1 MIQLLIN
8 ILLFLFVYMAVFMV
22 YYGLCVFMS
31 SKSRRFVMKQKFQQ
45 SSLPNNI
52 VLVIY
57 ARNDEATIVPLL
69 ESLNKQNYPKENYQ
83 THIILDNCI
92 DNSSNILEFVGGAK
106 IWRVGD
112 EAPVGKDEAVSWL
125 LERLLSFQNIDAF
138 VFLSADRYVD
148 ENFLLS
154 VNAALYDEKIIV
166 GSTEYAVKTKNIKN
180 CIQASYHNY
189 MSRIFN
195 TARSLLGL
203 ATVVD
208 SDIFVI
214 KQEVLEKIKCV
225 DFQDN
230 NSDLKYTTLLVRN
243 NFIPKYYPTVK
254 TFTSISNYKDKKP
267 SVTFKLG
274 LFWHCLKLLP
284 KSNLKFLEFIMNMLA
299 PNFWL
304 LLLIYAILF
313 IFTYN
318 YHFIIDFSVVIA
330 CGVIMAAVFLASFF
344 TAKFNRKSA
353 AYTMLYPFYSLFI
366 LFINIPLMRAVTNK
380 VLKKQQKKS
389 SFEMSTVPVQVT
401 DGRNNLQC
409 KLDLVSENGLV
420 KAVFRF
426 KKKKY
431 SSASHIRMLDAIK
444 DISDKLN
451 EHGFRLKICQSC
463 GYFNLNLDG
472 STNMVKGFCNRLVVQ
487 KMSEE
492 PMDTILWNACPYYL
506 PQEVNKVID
515 INTFRENS

>member
-92 DNSSNILEFVGGAK
+92 DNSSNILEFVGGTK

-318 YHFIIDFSVVIA
+318 YYFIIDFSVVIA

-344 TAKFNRKSA
+344 I
-353 AYTMLYPFYSLFI
+353 LFI
-366 LFINIPLMRAVTNK
+366 LCL
-380 VLKKQQKKS
+380 
-389 SFEMSTVPVQVT
+389 
-401 DGRNNLQC
+401 
-409 KLDLVSENGLV
+409 
-420 KAVFRF
+420 
-426 KKKKY
+426 
-431 SSASHIRMLDAIK
+431 
-444 DISDKLN
+444 
-451 EHGFRLKICQSC
+451 
-463 GYFNLNLDG
+463 YFL
-472 STNMVKGFCNRLVVQ
+472 
-487 KMSEE
+487 
-492 PMDTILWNACPYYL
+492 
-506 PQEVNKVID
+506 
-515 INTFRENS
+515 